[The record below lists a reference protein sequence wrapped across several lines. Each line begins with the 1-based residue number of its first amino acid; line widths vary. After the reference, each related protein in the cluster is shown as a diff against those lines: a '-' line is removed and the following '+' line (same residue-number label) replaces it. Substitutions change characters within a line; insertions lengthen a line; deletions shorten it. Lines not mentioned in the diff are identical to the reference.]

1 LESSLWKELFES
13 LTEEEKE
20 FLKKMGHSKT
30 RKVRAPPS
38 KGLEWK
44 DLPPV
49 FSGELLREIL
59 ISYPPNGISE
69 QTAKV
74 GDYYWHHERKVR
86 ALKLE
91 TEEEVTL
98 PETWVLYEVILPE
111 PEKYKERNERI
122 HKKYLNTYRNYLNQ
136 LNPMNRKIARKL
148 FLGSLTEKTWP
159 EVPFPNGKYET
170 ERWKPKVFSNGRWLP
185 ASPKDIRNW
194 KNIPKE
200 RKRVDFKKG
209 IIPDLPHER
218 EGIFENTGYE
228 WTSRLVLKDFGEG
241 PILVREYKKLRKF

>member
-44 DLPPV
+44 DLPPI

-111 PEKYKERNERI
+111 SEKVKERNERI
-122 HKKYLNTYRNYLNQ
+122 HRKYLNIYRNYFNQ
-136 LNPMNRKIARKL
+136 LNFMNRRIAEKL
-148 FLGSLTEKTWP
+148 LLGTLTEKTWP
-159 EVPFPNGKYET
+159 EVSFPNGKYET
-170 ERWKPKVFSNGRWLP
+170 ERWKPKVLSNGRWVP
-185 ASPKDIRNW
+185 ASPKDILNW
-194 KNIPKE
+194 KKIPRDK
-200 RKRVDFKKG
+200 KRVDFKKG
-209 IIPDLPHER
+209 IIPDLPQEKER
-218 EGIFENTGYE
+218 TSRNSQYE
-228 WTSRLVLKDFGEG
+228 WTSGWVLKDFGEG
-241 PILVREYKKLRKF
+241 PILVKEYKKLRKL